1 MYGSSPSLCLKACE
15 CAAKILLLENLSDND
30 FSCAEVLAGLISR
43 LFHSSCSRLPAVK
56 SCIEKFFA
64 MFSSVQRKN
73 QLAIMA
79 AFHLLMSQVRSAS
92 EDDFVL
98 HIDIVAALNLIVGAT
113 QYRLLKN
120 APDREQGSVQP
131 VFLRELLDYQKDHPD
146 DACASLYWQTAAALD
161 LDEFEASELLE
172 AQRIV
177 QIILDVRP
185 IFFHSQRVVP
195 QYHYFILHFH
205 YKGINIQQDEEKGKR
220 VKDS

>member
-64 MFSSVQRKN
+64 MFSSVQRPI
-73 QLAIMA
+73 LC
-79 AFHLLMSQVRSAS
+79 FT
-92 EDDFVL
+92 L
-98 HIDIVAALNLIVGAT
+98 HSRRALNLIVGGAT

-161 LDEFEASELLE
+161 LDEFWKPSGAS
-172 AQRIV
+172 
-177 QIILDVRP
+177 
-185 IFFHSQRVVP
+185 
-195 QYHYFILHFH
+195 
-205 YKGINIQQDEEKGKR
+205 
-220 VKDS
+220 